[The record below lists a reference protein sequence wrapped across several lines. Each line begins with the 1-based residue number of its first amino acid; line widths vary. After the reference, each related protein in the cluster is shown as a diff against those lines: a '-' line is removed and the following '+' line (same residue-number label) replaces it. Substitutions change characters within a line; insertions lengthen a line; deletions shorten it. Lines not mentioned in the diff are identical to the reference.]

1 MGYTNKT
8 SHYDLPQWIASD
20 KPSWLGDMNAAFLSI
35 DGALEEANANSD
47 VAITTA
53 SGFDTRITNI
63 DTAEKQNASDISA
76 LTQEVAAAAGTANAA
91 LPKSGGTMTG
101 TLTLSRNPVTNLEA
115 ATKQYVDN
123 AVATTGGLTQA
134 QADSRYLQLDGGVM
148 SGNLILNGT
157 PTADNQAATKAYV
170 DGKAGVSIATFVP
183 NETPFITPNT
193 SALVMNG
200 ILFVTIAGGLSTTL
214 TASAETV
221 LATVSGNPLNL
232 TQNKYYSIGYIGS
245 DSSPMSVLIKYDGS
259 NTSIVSGEGGTVGSG
274 TIIKFTYAGVP
285 YKTE

>member
-20 KPSWLGDMNAAFLSI
+20 KPSWLGDMNAAFLAI

-63 DTAEKQNASDISA
+63 DTAQKQNASDISS

-101 TLTLSRNPVTNLEA
+101 ALTLSRNPVTNLEA

-123 AVATTGGLTQA
+123 AVVATGGLTLS

-148 SGNLILNGT
+148 SGNLILNGA
-157 PTADNQAATKAYV
+157 PSADNQAATKAYV
-170 DGKAGVSIATFVP
+170 DGKASVSITKFTP
-183 NETPFITPNT
+183 NETPFTSPNI

-200 ILFVTIAGGLSTTL
+200 VLLTTIVGALNTTL
-214 TASAETV
+214 SASSETTI
-221 LATVSGNPLNL
+221 ATVSGNPMSLK
-232 TQNKYYSIGYIGS
+232 QNNYYAIGYIGA
-245 DSSPMSVLIKYDGS
+245 DNSPMSVLVKYDGV
-259 NTSIVSGEGGTVGSG
+259 NTAIVSGTGGPVTSG
-274 TIIKFTYAGVP
+274 TLIKFTYAGIP